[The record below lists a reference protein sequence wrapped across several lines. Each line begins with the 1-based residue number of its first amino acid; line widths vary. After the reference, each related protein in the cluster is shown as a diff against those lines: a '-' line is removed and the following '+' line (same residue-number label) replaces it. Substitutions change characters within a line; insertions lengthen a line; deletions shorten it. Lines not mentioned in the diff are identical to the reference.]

1 MTSLRN
7 IAAIVQ
13 KEWRHYFGGPTA
25 YVVVFVSSFLF
36 GFFFCLFVDFFMS
49 EGTRMMAGGAPIG
62 ERFIQPL
69 LENMTITAM
78 FLMPMLT
85 MRLFAEEKRLG
96 TMELLATSPITDFEI
111 VMGKFLAATGVWA
124 LMILASLVN
133 LALLWKFSTPVPEW
147 RPIATATIA
156 MVLYGGCYIAL
167 GTFLSTLTRN
177 QIVAGV
183 LSFCLFLVMLLTNSA
198 LNDPTAGRFVRAL
211 GYLSLTSHLREMMKG
226 VLDLKDVVF
235 FLSVITFGLFL
246 SHQSVASERWR
257 S

>member
-1 MTSLRN
+1 MTALRN

-25 YVVVFVSSFLF
+25 YVVMFVCTLLF
-36 GFFFCLFVDFFMS
+36 GLFFCLFIQMFIQQGM
-49 EGTRMMAGGAPIG
+49 RMMGGGAPIG
-62 ERFIQPL
+62 EGLIQPL
-69 LENMTITAM
+69 LENLTITAM

-96 TMELLATSPITDFEI
+96 TMELLATTPITDFEI
-111 VMGKFLAATGVWA
+111 VIGKFLAAMGVWS

-133 LALLWKFSTPVPEW
+133 LGLLWKFSTPVPEW
-147 RPIATATIA
+147 RPIASGALA
-156 MVLYGGCYIAL
+156 MLLYGGCYIAI

-183 LSFCLFLVMLLTNSA
+183 LSFCLFLVLLLTNWA
-198 LNDPTAGRFVRAL
+198 LNDPTASRFMRAL

-235 FLSVITFGLFL
+235 YLSVITFGLFL